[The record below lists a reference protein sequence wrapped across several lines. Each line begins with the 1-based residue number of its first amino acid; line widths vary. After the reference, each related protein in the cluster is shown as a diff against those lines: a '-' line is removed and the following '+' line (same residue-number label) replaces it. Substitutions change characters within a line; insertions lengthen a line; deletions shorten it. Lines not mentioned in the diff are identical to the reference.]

1 MLSDEKVTIGFRQ
14 AQQSD
19 IAYLLQLRKNSMGK
33 HLIAAGLNLSD
44 QQHLE
49 RINECF
55 VDSSIILLNKQPIG
69 LIKLGVLPDK
79 LHIRQLQISPEYQGK
94 GVGGN
99 VIALVKNKAKELK
112 LPLTL
117 NVLLANPAIS
127 LYLRHG
133 FVVTGQND
141 LEYQMRCE
149 Q

>member
-49 RINECF
+49 RINECY

>member
-1 MLSDEKVTIGFRQ
+1 MHSDKKIIIGFRQ

-19 IAYLLQLRKNSMGK
+19 IAYLLQLRKSSMGK

-44 QQHLE
+44 HQHLE

-55 VDSSIILLNKQPIG
+55 VDSSIILINKQPIG

-79 LHIRQLQISPEYQGK
+79 LHIRQLQISPEFQGR
-94 GVGGN
+94 GVGGK
-99 VIALVKNKAKELK
+99 VVALVKNKAKELK

-133 FVVTGQND
+133 FVVTGQNE

-149 Q
+149 L